1 MFKTLTK
8 HGVKYSFLIY
18 ILQISTNGLICFQ
31 CSYVSY
37 EPIHL
42 SEVKDKELLALFWT
56 DLNLSD
62 NYPLW
67 YGVYSPEYE
76 NVNETVVEYMLS
88 RATNDVRSYT
98 DNGDFEAS
106 WVLVAT
112 WIKAEIV
119 DTNVSDFMQYFCFG

>member
-1 MFKTLTK
+1 M
-8 HGVKYSFLIY
+8 
-18 ILQISTNGLICFQ
+18 
-31 CSYVSY
+31 SY
-37 EPIHL
+37 EPINL
-42 SEVKDKELLALFWT
+42 SEMKDKELLALFWT
-56 DLNLSD
+56 DMNLSD

-88 RATNDVRSYT
+88 RATNDVRLYT

-112 WIKAEIV
+112 WVKAEVV
-119 DTNVSDFMQYFCFG
+119 DTDVSCFMEYILYCSMLVM

>member
-1 MFKTLTK
+1 
-8 HGVKYSFLIY
+8 
-18 ILQISTNGLICFQ
+18 
-31 CSYVSY
+31 VSY
-37 EPIHL
+37 DPIPL
-42 SEVKDKELLALFWT
+42 SEVNDKELLALFWT
-56 DLNLSD
+56 DLNLCD

-88 RATNDVRSYT
+88 RATNDVRYYT

-112 WIKAEIV
+112 WVNAEVV
-119 DTNVSDFMQYFCFG
+119 DTDVSYFMVYILYCLMLVMLFKSF

>member
-1 MFKTLTK
+1 
-8 HGVKYSFLIY
+8 
-18 ILQISTNGLICFQ
+18 
-31 CSYVSY
+31 VSY

-42 SEVKDKELLALFWT
+42 SEVNDKELLALFWT
-56 DLNLSD
+56 DLNLCD

-88 RATNDVRSYT
+88 RATKDVRSYT
-98 DNGDFEAS
+98 DNCDFEAS

-112 WIKAEIV
+112 WDKAEIV
-119 DTNVSDFMQYFCFG
+119 DTDVSDFMEYFCIG